1 MSSNY
6 FKKDMRKLKSYYLKN
21 KKFVIKYVLLASLF
35 LFLAMAIVGFRVL
48 YPYHFLLSL
57 PFLILGVRYLFSTFL
72 LNSNKV
78 TRTKSFIFVKKA
90 VIKYKKILFII
101 VLLAI
106 LFYVASRL
114 LPNDNNPFE
123 NIKKED
129 INSFVSQS
137 VDVSVHLI
145 DKIETTGNELLG
157 SGLLEKKE
165 LTVDEL
171 NELQTK
177 WNNFLQ
183 ATKDSEDMTD
193 IHRYFGK
200 ISYFSTPDEHTKS
213 FFVSYSL
220 YLKKFELFGR
230 VINSTG
236 NNERV
241 IKALNEYS
249 PVFGAKNSYY
259 DIRNRHIGHETFLR
273 RNIGRVYS
281 FFLEKTVDESNFGE
295 NYRTLVR
302 ESKESHNYLLV
313 NIINTVGTTAFKLG
327 NDVENGLFNSWFPI
341 QKNVANT
348 MGNILV
354 SSRKETFITLEQ
366 IQEMKPVLEP
376 GDIFVERRNWHAS
389 NVGIPGFWP
398 HAALYIGTLEEADV
412 FFQELFPLESQPS
425 FSLLVKS
432 NYPKLYEKYTSKDSH
447 GYQYA
452 VIEGQAPGIILLP
465 LEKSAKADYLG
476 VIRPRLEKSETLK
489 AVLRSFE
496 NYGKPYDYNFD
507 FETRDE
513 IVCSE
518 LVYDAYLPKNNKKG
532 VSFELAITSG
542 RKMISPNDMVKK
554 FFEENGTA
562 KKELDFVYFIDGN
575 ENLGRAFVKDEASF
589 STSWTRPK
597 FSKLQE

>member
-1 MSSNY
+1 MSQ
-6 FKKDMRKLKSYYLKN
+6 KITKDIRKLKAYYLKN
-21 KKFVIKYVLLASLF
+21 KKLVLKFLSLSFLF
-35 LFLAMAIVGFRVL
+35 LFLAMAIVGFRIL

-57 PFLILGVRYLFSTFL
+57 PFLVLGARYLFSAFL

-78 TRTKSFIFVKKA
+78 TTSESFIFIKKI
-90 VIKYKKILFII
+90 VIKYEKILFII
-101 VLLAI
+101 SVVGI
-106 LFYVASRL
+106 LFYVVSRL
-114 LPNDNNPFE
+114 LPSDNNPFE
-123 NIKKED
+123 SIKKEE
-129 INSFVSQS
+129 IGSFVNQS
-137 VDVSVHLI
+137 VDVSVLLI
-145 DKIETTGNELLG
+145 DNIETTGNELLG
-157 SGLLEKKE
+157 SGLLSKKE
-165 LTVDEL
+165 LTIDES

-183 ATKDSEDMTD
+183 ATKDSEDITD
-193 IHRYFGK
+193 IYRYFGK
-200 ISYFSTPDEHTKS
+200 ISYFSMPEEHTKS
-213 FFVSYSL
+213 FVISYSL

-230 VINSTG
+230 VIQATG

-249 PVFGAKNSYY
+249 SVFGAKNSYY
-259 DIRNRHIGHETFLR
+259 DIRNRHVGHETFLR
-273 RNIGRVYS
+273 RNVGRIYAL
-281 FFLEKTVDESNFGE
+281 FLEKVVDESSFGE
-295 NYRTLVR
+295 NYNTLLR
-302 ESKESHNYLLV
+302 ESKESHNYLLA
-313 NIINTVGTTAFKLG
+313 NAIKTASITAFKIG
-327 NDVENGLFNSWFPI
+327 DDVENGLFNSWFPI

-366 IQEMKPVLEP
+366 IQEMKPILQP
-376 GDIFVERRNWHAS
+376 GDIFIERRNWHAS

-398 HAALYIGTLEEADV
+398 HAALYVGTLQEADI
-412 FFQELFPLESQPS
+412 FFKELFPLEGYTSY
-425 FSLLVKS
+425 SLLVMDK
-432 NYPKLYEKYTSKDSH
+432 YPKLYEKYTSKDSD
-447 GYQYA
+447 GYEYA

-476 VIRPRLEKSETLK
+476 VMRPRLEKEETLK

-496 NYGKPYDYNFD
+496 NFGKPYDYNFD

-518 LVYDAYLPKNNKKG
+518 LVYDAYLSKNNKKG
-532 VSFELAITSG
+532 VRFELSVTSG

-554 FFEENGTA
+554 YFEEKGTA
-562 KKELDFVYFIDGN
+562 EQELDFIYFIDGN
-575 ENLGRAFVKDEASF
+575 ENLGSAFVKDETSF